1 MSVTGSL
8 HLEHRV
14 RVALIGT
21 LALFVALIATAF
33 AIGGSGS
40 KHNESAGAGSG
51 TVTNGLGVAGDYGYG
66 VSKNLP
72 AAVPTSAP
80 EGVVQQRA
88 SAIESGSG
96 SSGAGSALPLAAS
109 PPIAAAGGTTTST
122 SASDASASDAGLAA
136 TKIVKTGQLTVQ
148 VDKAKVPSVVG
159 ELSTLAT
166 TEGGYVASSNTNTGV
181 GEPSGEVVL
190 RIPVAHFSDAITKAS
205 SFGHVLSLTTSA
217 DDVTGHYVDLTAR
230 LHALQQ
236 TRSTYLTILGRATTI
251 GATLAVQER
260 IQSVQEEID
269 QITGQLKVLSNQ
281 TSYSTLTVD
290 VTPNAD
296 VYAALPAER
305 HGLSKAWH
313 TSWSRFGRGI
323 DSMVGAIGPIV
334 LALLIMAVAAGV
346 LFVGYRGVRRVTS

>member
-1 MSVTGSL
+1 MSVTRSL
-8 HLEHRV
+8 HLEHRA
-14 RVALIGT
+14 RVAIIGT

-40 KHNESAGAGSG
+40 THNESAGAATG
-51 TVTNGLGVAGDYGYG
+51 TVTNGLGVAGDYGNG

-80 EGVVQQRA
+80 EGLVQQRA
-88 SAIESGSG
+88 SAIGGG
-96 SSGAGSALPLAAS
+96 SSGTGHALPLAAS

-122 SASDASASDAGLAA
+122 SVSDASASDAGLAA

-190 RIPVAHFSDAITKAS
+190 RIPVNHFSDAITKAS